1 MMSPKPILERVA
13 ESTAEVALR
22 TADTQG
28 IGQLVDGALAPVFLI
43 AGIGALLNVLT
54 SRLARVVSRARDLE
68 KQFASLNDDARQ
80 RALAELPLL
89 DKRIALTHS
98 AIYCCVASA
107 LAIALV
113 VALLFVGAFVE
124 IPLLGTL
131 IAALFV
137 LAMLLIVVGLVY
149 FLRETRISIR
159 SLRVRRELMEDS
171 RSPAL
176 SAAAGPRLREAGA
189 RTLGPDT
196 GASDRA

>member
-54 SRLARVVSRARDLE
+54 SRLARVGRARDLE

>member
-54 SRLARVVSRARDLE
+54 SRLARVGRARDLE

-176 SAAAGPRLREAGA
+176 SAAAGPRLREDGA